1 MGGGAEVAT
10 PQAVREVRADG
21 RGALGRDRVVLP
33 GGEQGPLGLRRRD
46 QQQDPRHPTT
56 GVRTSG
62 RGVPP
67 PQNPHVHAAA
77 NLKVGPKLPTRL
89 GEEPEIY
96 GAVLSDVDHGG
107 IARGSLSLMFR
118 QVGGFVRPM
127 SRLIDDVEEGPKER
141 IEWHLNRE
149 AHTTEKLT

>member
-1 MGGGAEVAT
+1 MEVGAEVAT

-33 GGEQGPLGLRRRD
+33 GGEQGPLGLRRGD

-62 RGVPP
+62 PGVPP
-67 PQNPHVHAAA
+67 PQNPHVHAAG

-89 GEEPEIY
+89 GEEPVFTAFSMY
-96 GAVLSDVDHGG
+96 SVYSMVSNL
-107 IARGSLSLMFR
+107 L
-118 QVGGFVRPM
+118 
-127 SRLIDDVEEGPKER
+127 
-141 IEWHLNRE
+141 
-149 AHTTEKLT
+149 